1 MPGSKRGVS
10 TMRLP
15 SLHCSGWP
23 SITASCG
30 LAGWRD
36 AEVVSVQQQRKRY
49 VPDLMSLQRT
59 CEVNYMALM
68 KLLPPGGTVGAE
80 RRYQVGNGLQF
91 QLIVSEESRFTSQ
104 VILAQHNPELPSY
117 LQARIEIRLYHD
129 VRMAEVCAAQ
139 QISRL
144 QPRYD
149 YPNKKMHQRDEK
161 EQVNLFLA
169 DWLRFCLRHGTS
181 LINIL

>member
-1 MPGSKRGVS
+1 MQTIRSRCQMIRFAPVESDLIKQHLMEQGRSRE
-10 TMRLP
+10 
-15 SLHCSGWP
+15 
-23 SITASCG
+23 
-30 LAGWRD
+30 D
-36 AEVVSVQQQRKRY
+36 AEVIACGS
-49 VPDLMSLQRT
+49 
-59 CEVNYMALM
+59 
-68 KLLPPGGTVGAE
+68 GGSVGAE

-91 QLIVSEESRFTSQ
+91 QLTVSEESRFTSQ

-139 QISRL
+139 QISML

-149 YPNKKMHQRDEK
+149 YPNKKMHHRDEK

-169 DWLRFCLRHGTS
+169 DWLRFCLKHGTS

>member
-1 MPGSKRGVS
+1 
-10 TMRLP
+10 
-15 SLHCSGWP
+15 
-23 SITASCG
+23 
-30 LAGWRD
+30 
-36 AEVVSVQQQRKRY
+36 
-49 VPDLMSLQRT
+49 MSLQRT
-59 CEVNYMALM
+59 CEVNYMTLM
-68 KLLPPGGTVGAE
+68 KLLPPGGSVGAE

-91 QLIVSEESRFTSQ
+91 QLTVSEESRFTSQ

-149 YPNKKMHQRDEK
+149 YPNKNGYVPITCCMGRPSASCKQREI
-161 EQVNLFLA
+161 F
-169 DWLRFCLRHGTS
+169 TS
-181 LINIL
+181 SP